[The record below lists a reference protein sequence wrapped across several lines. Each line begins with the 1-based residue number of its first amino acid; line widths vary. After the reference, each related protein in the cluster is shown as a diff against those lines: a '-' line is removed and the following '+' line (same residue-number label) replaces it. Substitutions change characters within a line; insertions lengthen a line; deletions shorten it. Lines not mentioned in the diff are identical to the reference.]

1 MQQAVKQHGW
11 FKNAL
16 QSMDVDSVNIM
27 AHNLKLLLIVLD
39 RDLKLQFCNDIFLE
53 LVGWAP
59 EEVLNKDYVEQFIP
73 LDISFVVRN
82 TLRDIMMKDTP
93 NYSGTNQVLT
103 RSQGVRFVNWNSIHL
118 YANSGETM
126 GMLCLGIDITEHHSL
141 NRVLA
146 RADAERAMVMDNVSE
161 LVVYYDKEG
170 RITWVNKPFL
180 DTYSS
185 GWKAVIGTY
194 FDDIFRMETSSTNI
208 SPRRR
213 WVPTDTSRPVRLQL
227 PDDSWWI
234 GSVIPLEGSG
244 QYAHQYVMIL
254 SPEPEGVTD
263 SHQFEPANP
272 SFLDSFPPIIHRLTR
287 ERCEGIGIFS
297 EPMKMVMQQ
306 AQLLHHDRE
315 IPVLIEGE
323 TGTGK
328 ELVARYIH
336 YGSPPVSLPFI
347 DINCAAIAPTIF
359 ESELFGY
366 EGGSFTGSRSRGQK
380 GKIDLARGGSL
391 FLDEIGEIPVQIQAK
406 LLRVIQERE
415 YFRVGGLTKSAA
427 DVRWICA
434 TNIDLD
440 KSVQEGTF
448 RQDLFYRIEAF
459 RLQVPPLRQRCDDI
473 LPLAQMFLQVQSR
486 RKNKRFTKISSQ
498 AARMLLEYHWP
509 GNVRQL
515 QNVIDRVVLL
525 YDDSAIRP
533 EHLQYLFA
541 NRDQT
546 ASSDP
551 AVSAE
556 ISPLKTFSDNKLDLA
571 ALNRNILLDALHMH
585 HGNKTKAASYLGLSR
600 RAFTYRLNKLDV
612 QE

>member
-1 MQQAVKQHGW
+1 
-11 FKNAL
+11 
-16 QSMDVDSVNIM
+16 MDVDSVNII

-53 LVGWAP
+53 MVGWTP

-93 NYSGTNQVLT
+93 NYSGANQVLT

-118 YANSGETM
+118 YARNGETM

-146 RADAERAMVMDNVSE
+146 RADAERAMVLDNVSE

-185 GWKAVIGTY
+185 GWKAVIGTF
-194 FDDIFRMETSSTNI
+194 FDDIFRTETSSPI

-213 WVPTDTSRPVRLQL
+213 WVPTDTNKPVRLQL

-244 QYAHQYVMIL
+244 QYAHQYVMVL
-254 SPEPEGVTD
+254 SPEPGEASDTR
-263 SHQFEPANP
+263 QFDQADP
-272 SFLDSFPPIIHRLTR
+272 FLPDSFPPIIHRLTQEHR
-287 ERCEGIGIFS
+287 EGIGIFS
-297 EPMKMVMQQ
+297 EAMKEVMQQ
-306 AQLLHHDRE
+306 AQLLHHDRS

-406 LLRVIQERE
+406 LLRVIQELE
-415 YFRVGGLTKSAA
+415 YFRVGGLTKSEA

-440 KSVQEGTF
+440 KSVREGTF
-448 RQDLFYRIEAF
+448 RQDLFYRIETF

-473 LPLAQMFLQVQSR
+473 LPLAQMFLQAQSR

-515 QNVIDRVVLL
+515 QNVIERVVLL
-525 YDDSAIRP
+525 YDDSTIRP
-533 EHLQYLFA
+533 EHLEYLFV
-541 NRDQT
+541 NRDHS
-546 ASSDP
+546 ASQNMAAP
-551 AVSAE
+551 AEGTPVTLPE
-556 ISPLKTFSDNKLDLA
+556 HKLDLA
-571 ALNRNILLDALHMH
+571 DLNRNILLDALHMH

-600 RAFTYRLNKLDV
+600 RAFTYRLNKLNI